1 MPEDPE
7 ILAQRLRRARIRA
20 EEAPPFSPD
29 WDAAMAAVEDL
40 ERRLGAVTAEAATL
54 RGTDAG

>member
-7 ILAQRLRRARIRA
+7 ILTQRLRRARIRA
-20 EEAPPFSPD
+20 EDAPPFSPD

-40 ERRLGAVTAEAATL
+40 ERRLRAATREAPTL
-54 RGTDAG
+54 ARADAR